1 MLAEIYS
8 SALTGIE
15 AFGVVIEV
23 NAGHGEP
30 RTVVVGLPDAAVR
43 ESVDRVWTA
52 LLNSGFEPPKG
63 RTTINL
69 APANRRKEGPCFD
82 LPIALGIL
90 AAMDGLQLEGLNRI
104 CVVGEL
110 ALSGAVRPVRGVLPM
125 ALMARAKGFT
135 AVMVPAENA
144 EEAAV
149 VQGIKVFAVRTL
161 RMAVD
166 FLNRTLALEPFT
178 VDVMERFVAEG
189 SYEADFRDVKGQERA
204 KRALEVSV
212 SGGHNLL
219 MMGSPG
225 SGKSMLAKRVPSI
238 LPPLSVEEALE
249 VTQVHSICGRLRSYQ
264 ALVARRPFES
274 PHHTVSDAGL
284 LGGGSNPLP
293 GSVSLAH
300 YGVLF
305 LDELPEFQRH
315 VLEVMRQPME
325 EGWVQLVRAGVSVVY
340 PCQFMLVAA
349 MNPCPCG
356 FLSDPLKVCRCSPR
370 QIERYRGKI
379 SGPLLD
385 RIDLQLEVPPVPFE
399 TLQEM
404 APGERSAVIRAR
416 VVMARKRQRIRFE
429 RVPGVFCNAQMP
441 SRLMASVCR
450 MEPEAEGLLRAAMQE
465 LQLSARAYNRI
476 LKVARTVADLAE
488 AEWIGA
494 DHIAEAVG
502 YRSLDRPLS

>member
-1 MLAEIYS
+1 MLAEIHS
-8 SALTGIE
+8 GALTGIE
-15 AFGVVIEV
+15 AYAVSIEV

-30 RTVVVGLPDAAVR
+30 KTVVVGLPDAAVK
-43 ESVDRVWTA
+43 ESADRVWTA
-52 LLNSGFEPPKG
+52 LLHSGFEPPKG

-90 AAMDGLQLEGLNRI
+90 AATDGLRLEGLNRI

-110 ALSGAVRPVRGVLPM
+110 ALSGAVRPVRGVLPLT
-125 ALMARAKGFT
+125 LMARAKGFT

-161 RMAVD
+161 RTAAD
-166 FLNRTLALEPFT
+166 FLNRTLELEPFT
-178 VDVMERFVAEG
+178 VDVKER
-189 SYEADFRDVKGQERA
+189 
-204 KRALEVSV
+204 
-212 SGGHNLL
+212 
-219 MMGSPG
+219 
-225 SGKSMLAKRVPSI
+225 
-238 LPPLSVEEALE
+238 
-249 VTQVHSICGRLRSYQ
+249 
-264 ALVARRPFES
+264 
-274 PHHTVSDAGL
+274 
-284 LGGGSNPLP
+284 
-293 GSVSLAH
+293 
-300 YGVLF
+300 F

-340 PCQFMLVAA
+340 PCRFMLVAA

-385 RIDLQLEVPPVPFE
+385 RIDLQLEVPPGPFE
-399 TLQEM
+399 TLREM
-404 APGERSAVIRAR
+404 APGERSALIRAR
-416 VVMARKRQRIRFE
+416 VVAARERQRIRFE

-488 AEWIGA
+488 AQWIGS
-494 DHIAEAVG
+494 DHVAEAVG

>member
-1 MLAEIYS
+1 MA
-8 SALTGIE
+8 
-15 AFGVVIEV
+15 
-23 NAGHGEP
+23 
-30 RTVVVGLPDAAVR
+30 
-43 ESVDRVWTA
+43 
-52 LLNSGFEPPKG
+52 
-63 RTTINL
+63 
-69 APANRRKEGPCFD
+69 
-82 LPIALGIL
+82 
-90 AAMDGLQLEGLNRI
+90 
-104 CVVGEL
+104 GEL
-110 ALSGAVRPVRGVLPM
+110 ALSGAVRPVRGVLPLT
-125 ALMARAKGFT
+125 LMARANGFT
-135 AVMVPAENA
+135 AVMVPVENA

-161 RMAVD
+161 RSAVD
-166 FLNRTLALEPFT
+166 FLNRRLELEPYT
-178 VDVMERFVAEG
+178 LDVKQRFAVEG
-189 SYEADFRDVKGQERA
+189 AYEADFQDVKGQERA

-219 MMGSPG
+219 LMGSPG
-225 SGKSMLAKRVPSI
+225 SGKSILAKRVPSI
-238 LPPLSVEEALE
+238 LPPLSLDEALE
-249 VTQVHSICGRLRSYQ
+249 VTQVHSICGRLKSHQ
-264 ALVARRPFES
+264 ALVARRPFEA

-300 YGVLF
+300 HGVLF
-305 LDELPEFQRH
+305 LDEFPEFQRH

-340 PCQFMLVAA
+340 PCRFMLVAA

-399 TLQEM
+399 TLREM
-404 APGERSAVIRAR
+404 APGECSAVIRAR
-416 VVMARKRQRIRFE
+416 VVAARQRQRLRFE
-429 RVPGVFCNAQMP
+429 RVQGVFCNAQMP

-450 MEPEAEGLLRAAMQE
+450 MEPEAEGLLRAAMHD
-465 LQLSARAYNRI
+465 LHLSARAYDRI

-488 AEWIGA
+488 AEWIGSV
-494 DHIAEAVG
+494 HVAEAVDIG
-502 YRSLDRPLS
+502 C

>member
-1 MLAEIYS
+1 MLAEIHS
-8 SALTGIE
+8 GALTGIE
-15 AFGVVIEV
+15 AYAVSIEV

-30 RTVVVGLPDAAVR
+30 KTVVVGLPDAAVK
-43 ESVDRVWTA
+43 ESADRVWTA
-52 LLNSGFEPPKG
+52 LLHSGFEPPKG

-90 AAMDGLQLEGLNRI
+90 AA
-104 CVVGEL
+104 
-110 ALSGAVRPVRGVLPM
+110 
-125 ALMARAKGFT
+125 T
-135 AVMVPAENA
+135 
-144 EEAAV
+144 
-149 VQGIKVFAVRTL
+149 
-161 RMAVD
+161 D
-166 FLNRTLALEPFT
+166 FLNRTLELEPFT
-178 VDVMERFVAEG
+178 VDVKER
-189 SYEADFRDVKGQERA
+189 
-204 KRALEVSV
+204 
-212 SGGHNLL
+212 
-219 MMGSPG
+219 
-225 SGKSMLAKRVPSI
+225 
-238 LPPLSVEEALE
+238 
-249 VTQVHSICGRLRSYQ
+249 
-264 ALVARRPFES
+264 
-274 PHHTVSDAGL
+274 
-284 LGGGSNPLP
+284 
-293 GSVSLAH
+293 
-300 YGVLF
+300 F

-340 PCQFMLVAA
+340 PCRFMLVAA

-370 QIERYRGKI
+370 EIERYRGKI
-379 SGPLLD
+379 SGPLLE

-399 TLQEM
+399 TLREM
-404 APGERSAVIRAR
+404 APGERSALIRAR
-416 VVMARKRQRIRFE
+416 VVAARERQRIRFE

-488 AEWIGA
+488 AQWIGS
-494 DHIAEAVG
+494 DHVAEAVG

>member
-1 MLAEIYS
+1 MLAEIHS
-8 SALTGIE
+8 GALTGIE
-15 AFGVVIEV
+15 AYAVSIEV

-30 RTVVVGLPDAAVR
+30 KTVVVGLPDAAVK
-43 ESVDRVWTA
+43 ESADRVWTA
-52 LLNSGFEPPKG
+52 LLHSGFEPPKG

-90 AAMDGLQLEGLNRI
+90 AATDGLRLEGLNRI

-110 ALSGAVRPVRGVLPM
+110 ALSGAVRPVRGVLPLT
-125 ALMARAKGFT
+125 LMARAKGFT

-161 RMAVD
+161 RTAAD
-166 FLNRTLALEPFT
+166 FLNRTLELEPFT
-178 VDVMERFVAEG
+178 VDVKER
-189 SYEADFRDVKGQERA
+189 
-204 KRALEVSV
+204 
-212 SGGHNLL
+212 
-219 MMGSPG
+219 
-225 SGKSMLAKRVPSI
+225 
-238 LPPLSVEEALE
+238 
-249 VTQVHSICGRLRSYQ
+249 
-264 ALVARRPFES
+264 
-274 PHHTVSDAGL
+274 
-284 LGGGSNPLP
+284 
-293 GSVSLAH
+293 
-300 YGVLF
+300 F

-340 PCQFMLVAA
+340 PCRFMLVAA

-385 RIDLQLEVPPVPFE
+385 RIDLQLEVPSGPFE
-399 TLQEM
+399 TLREM
-404 APGERSAVIRAR
+404 APGERSALIRAR
-416 VVMARKRQRIRFE
+416 VVAARERQRIRFE
-429 RVPGVFCNAQMP
+429 RVPGVCCSAQMP
-441 SRLMASVCR
+441 SRVMASVCR

-488 AEWIGA
+488 AQWIGS
-494 DHIAEAVG
+494 DHVAEAVG

>member
-1 MLAEIYS
+1 MLAEIHS
-8 SALTGIE
+8 GALTGIE
-15 AFGVVIEV
+15 AYVVSIEV

-30 RTVVVGLPDAAVR
+30 KTVVVGLPDAAVK
-43 ESVDRVWTA
+43 ESADRVWTA
-52 LLNSGFEPPKG
+52 LLHSGFEPPKG

-90 AAMDGLQLEGLNRI
+90 AATDGLRLEGLNRI

-110 ALSGAVRPVRGVLPM
+110 ALSGAVRPVRGVLPLT
-125 ALMARAKGFT
+125 LMARAKGFT

-161 RMAVD
+161 RTAADV
-166 FLNRTLALEPFT
+166 LNRTLELEPFT
-178 VDVMERFVAEG
+178 VDVKERFLVEG
-189 SYEADFRDVKGQERA
+189 AYEADFQDVKGQERA

-238 LPPLSVEEALE
+238 LPPLSLDEALE
-249 VTQVHSICGRLRSYQ
+249 VTQVHSICGRLQSHQ

-300 YGVLF
+300 HGVLF

-340 PCQFMLVAA
+340 PCRFMLVAA

-399 TLQEM
+399 TLREM
-404 APGERSAVIRAR
+404 APGERSALIRAR
-416 VVMARKRQRIRFE
+416 VVAARERQRIRFE

-488 AEWIGA
+488 AEWIGS
-494 DHIAEAVG
+494 DHVAEAVG

>member
-1 MLAEIYS
+1 MLAEIHS
-8 SALTGIE
+8 GALTGIE
-15 AFGVVIEV
+15 AYAVSIEV

-30 RTVVVGLPDAAVR
+30 KTVVVGLPDAAVK
-43 ESVDRVWTA
+43 ESADRVWTA
-52 LLNSGFEPPKG
+52 LLHSGFEPPKG

-90 AAMDGLQLEGLNRI
+90 AATDGLRLEGLNRI

-110 ALSGAVRPVRGVLPM
+110 ALSGAVRPVRGVLPLT
-125 ALMARAKGFT
+125 LMARAKGFT

-161 RMAVD
+161 RTAAD
-166 FLNRTLALEPFT
+166 FLNRTLELEPFT
-178 VDVMERFVAEG
+178 VDVKERFLVEG
-189 SYEADFRDVKGQERA
+189 AYEADFQDVKGQERA

-238 LPPLSVEEALE
+238 LPPLSLDEALE
-249 VTQVHSICGRLRSYQ
+249 VTQVHSICGRLQSHQ

-300 YGVLF
+300 HGVLF

-340 PCQFMLVAA
+340 PCRFMLVAA

-399 TLQEM
+399 TLREM
-404 APGERSAVIRAR
+404 APGERSALIRAR
-416 VVMARKRQRIRFE
+416 VVAARERQRIRFE

-488 AEWIGA
+488 AEWIGS
-494 DHIAEAVG
+494 DHVAEAVG

>member
-1 MLAEIYS
+1 MLAEIHS
-8 SALTGIE
+8 GALTGIE
-15 AFGVVIEV
+15 AYAVSIEV

-30 RTVVVGLPDAAVR
+30 KTVVVGLPDAAVK
-43 ESVDRVWTA
+43 ESADRVWTA
-52 LLNSGFEPPKG
+52 LLHSGFEPPKG

-90 AAMDGLQLEGLNRI
+90 AATDGLRLEGLNRI

-110 ALSGAVRPVRGVLPM
+110 ALSGAVRPVRGVLPLT
-125 ALMARAKGFT
+125 LMARAKGFT

-161 RMAVD
+161 RTAAD
-166 FLNRTLALEPFT
+166 FLNRTLELEPFT
-178 VDVMERFVAEG
+178 VDVKER
-189 SYEADFRDVKGQERA
+189 
-204 KRALEVSV
+204 
-212 SGGHNLL
+212 
-219 MMGSPG
+219 
-225 SGKSMLAKRVPSI
+225 
-238 LPPLSVEEALE
+238 
-249 VTQVHSICGRLRSYQ
+249 
-264 ALVARRPFES
+264 
-274 PHHTVSDAGL
+274 
-284 LGGGSNPLP
+284 
-293 GSVSLAH
+293 
-300 YGVLF
+300 F

-340 PCQFMLVAA
+340 LCRFMLVAA

-399 TLQEM
+399 TLREM
-404 APGERSAVIRAR
+404 APGERSALIRAR
-416 VVMARKRQRIRFE
+416 VVAARERQRIRFE

-488 AEWIGA
+488 AQWIGS
-494 DHIAEAVG
+494 DHVAEAVG

>member
-1 MLAEIYS
+1 
-8 SALTGIE
+8 
-15 AFGVVIEV
+15 
-23 NAGHGEP
+23 
-30 RTVVVGLPDAAVR
+30 
-43 ESVDRVWTA
+43 
-52 LLNSGFEPPKG
+52 
-63 RTTINL
+63 
-69 APANRRKEGPCFD
+69 
-82 LPIALGIL
+82 
-90 AAMDGLQLEGLNRI
+90 
-104 CVVGEL
+104 
-110 ALSGAVRPVRGVLPM
+110 
-125 ALMARAKGFT
+125 
-135 AVMVPAENA
+135 
-144 EEAAV
+144 
-149 VQGIKVFAVRTL
+149 
-161 RMAVD
+161 
-166 FLNRTLALEPFT
+166 
-178 VDVMERFVAEG
+178 
-189 SYEADFRDVKGQERA
+189 
-204 KRALEVSV
+204 
-212 SGGHNLL
+212 
-219 MMGSPG
+219 
-225 SGKSMLAKRVPSI
+225 
-238 LPPLSVEEALE
+238 
-249 VTQVHSICGRLRSYQ
+249 
-264 ALVARRPFES
+264 
-274 PHHTVSDAGL
+274 
-284 LGGGSNPLP
+284 
-293 GSVSLAH
+293 LAH

-502 YRSLDRPLS
+502 YRSLDRTLS

>member
-1 MLAEIYS
+1 
-8 SALTGIE
+8 
-15 AFGVVIEV
+15 
-23 NAGHGEP
+23 
-30 RTVVVGLPDAAVR
+30 
-43 ESVDRVWTA
+43 
-52 LLNSGFEPPKG
+52 
-63 RTTINL
+63 L

-90 AAMDGLQLEGLNRI
+90 AATDGLRLEGLNRI

-110 ALSGAVRPVRGVLPM
+110 ALSGAVRPVRGVLPLT
-125 ALMARAKGFT
+125 LMARAKGFT

-161 RMAVD
+161 RTAAD
-166 FLNRTLALEPFT
+166 FLNRTLELEPFT
-178 VDVMERFVAEG
+178 VDVKER
-189 SYEADFRDVKGQERA
+189 
-204 KRALEVSV
+204 
-212 SGGHNLL
+212 
-219 MMGSPG
+219 
-225 SGKSMLAKRVPSI
+225 
-238 LPPLSVEEALE
+238 
-249 VTQVHSICGRLRSYQ
+249 
-264 ALVARRPFES
+264 
-274 PHHTVSDAGL
+274 
-284 LGGGSNPLP
+284 
-293 GSVSLAH
+293 
-300 YGVLF
+300 F

-340 PCQFMLVAA
+340 PCRFMLVAA

-385 RIDLQLEVPPVPFE
+385 RIDLQLEVPPGPFE
-399 TLQEM
+399 TLREM
-404 APGERSAVIRAR
+404 APGERSALIRAR
-416 VVMARKRQRIRFE
+416 VVAARERQRIRFE

-488 AEWIGA
+488 AQWIGS
-494 DHIAEAVG
+494 DHVAEAVG

>member
-1 MLAEIYS
+1 MLAEIHS
-8 SALTGIE
+8 GALTGIE
-15 AFGVVIEV
+15 AYVVSIEV

-30 RTVVVGLPDAAVR
+30 KTVVVGLPDAAVK
-43 ESVDRVWTA
+43 ESADRVWTA
-52 LLNSGFEPPKG
+52 LLHSGFEPPKG

-90 AAMDGLQLEGLNRI
+90 AATDGLRLEGLNRI

-110 ALSGAVRPVRGVLPM
+110 ALSGAVRPVRGVLPLT
-125 ALMARAKGFT
+125 LMARAKGFT

-161 RMAVD
+161 RTAAD
-166 FLNRTLALEPFT
+166 FLNRTLELEPFT
-178 VDVMERFVAEG
+178 VDVKERFLVEG
-189 SYEADFRDVKGQERA
+189 AYEADFQDVKGQERA

-238 LPPLSVEEALE
+238 LPPLSLDEALE
-249 VTQVHSICGRLRSYQ
+249 VTQVHSICGRLQSHQ

-300 YGVLF
+300 HGVLF

-340 PCQFMLVAA
+340 PCRFMLVAA

-399 TLQEM
+399 TLREM
-404 APGERSAVIRAR
+404 APGERSALIRAR
-416 VVMARKRQRIRFE
+416 VVAARERQRIRFE

-488 AEWIGA
+488 AEWIGS
-494 DHIAEAVG
+494 DHVAEAVG